1 MQAASSKALGQWVLP
16 SSAHFCTIWVQMMP
30 SSTVSNKC
38 VTAWRMTMVFSCGM
52 VRFVSNHS
60 VVGRSR
66 SAQSTENAVGYM
78 KHCTM

>member
-1 MQAASSKALGQWVLP
+1 
-16 SSAHFCTIWVQMMP
+16 MMP